1 MKRKEYFSFFLFCL
15 LHWILYRKTW
25 GLGDLRIHYVLNFCF
40 LLFDFYP
47 FLFFLL
53 VLFLH
58 PISLFDMF
66 FIVPPL
72 MCHHGIGFVERRGY
86 GWRCLFCA
94 FFSSSY
100 GSHSNMPIWD
110 RLSLSER
117 YQDLGF
123 CFFFFLS
130 ICGPDCFWLCE
141 VKRPLLYQTRSSAW
155 ILPSLWYLF
164 KKCLLSISVIH
175 CLLKFYM
182 HSNLAVHGG
191 IYIYIFMCL
200 SWSCLGL
207 IFFVLSCF
215 VSCMHWFH
223 VPNTITTLICFQ
235 FTI

>member
-123 CFFFFLS
+123 CFFFFFYLS
-130 ICGPDCFWLCE
+130 VVLIVSGFAKW
-141 VKRPLLYQTRSSAW
+141 RG
-155 ILPSLWYLF
+155 
-164 KKCLLSISVIH
+164 H
-175 CLLKFYM
+175 CCIK
-182 HSNLAVHGG
+182 HGHQHESFLHFD
-191 IYIYIFMCL
+191 IF
-200 SWSCLGL
+200 
-207 IFFVLSCF
+207 
-215 VSCMHWFH
+215 
-223 VPNTITTLICFQ
+223 
-235 FTI
+235 